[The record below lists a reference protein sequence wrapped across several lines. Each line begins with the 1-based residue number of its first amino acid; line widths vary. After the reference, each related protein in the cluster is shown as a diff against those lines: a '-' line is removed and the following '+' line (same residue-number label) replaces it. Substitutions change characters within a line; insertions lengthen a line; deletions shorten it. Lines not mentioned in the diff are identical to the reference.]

1 VEGLGEAD
9 RIFIRTANTRGED
22 LTLALPLWAQIP
34 GTARAA
40 RIIHETIMDEK
51 RFASA
56 YGLAALAHSA
66 EKTTTTR
73 PIVRGAG
80 AGEEAEG
87 IAMSVHLPWNAVIA
101 EGVLSYG
108 GRREAADLTTRLMKA
123 VILNLKSSHS
133 FYQNYHAERGAGI
146 GERNTVHGLAPVG
159 LFLDVLGVRNISSR
173 SVQLE
178 GRNPFPWPVTIN
190 YRGVTVLRGLDRT
203 VITFPNGKN
212 IIVEDP
218 APCIVRM

>member
-1 VEGLGEAD
+1 
-9 RIFIRTANTRGED
+9 
-22 LTLALPLWAQIP
+22 
-34 GTARAA
+34 
-40 RIIHETIMDEK
+40 M
-51 RFASA
+51 
-56 YGLAALAHSA
+56 
-66 EKTTTTR
+66 
-73 PIVRGAG
+73 
-80 AGEEAEG
+80 
-87 IAMSVHLPWNAVIA
+87 IA
-101 EGVLSYG
+101 EGVLGYG

-133 FYQNYHAERGAGI
+133 FYQNYHAERGIGI
-146 GERNTVHGLAPVG
+146 GERNTAHGLAPVG

-173 SVQLE
+173 SVHLD

-190 YRGVTVLRGLDRT
+190 YKGVTVLCGLDRT